1 MVQSMMTVDQILY
14 NIQGT
19 FNFGDLRPLFS
30 IQDHHLHNE
39 VKPGTPILLN
49 DGAIELEVKGI
60 EQSHYY
66 GATTFTGYLP
76 DTFGHSQDIPA
87 ILGSNEK

>member
-39 VKPGTPILLN
+39 V
-49 DGAIELEVKGI
+49 
-60 EQSHYY
+60 
-66 GATTFTGYLP
+66 
-76 DTFGHSQDIPA
+76 
-87 ILGSNEK
+87 